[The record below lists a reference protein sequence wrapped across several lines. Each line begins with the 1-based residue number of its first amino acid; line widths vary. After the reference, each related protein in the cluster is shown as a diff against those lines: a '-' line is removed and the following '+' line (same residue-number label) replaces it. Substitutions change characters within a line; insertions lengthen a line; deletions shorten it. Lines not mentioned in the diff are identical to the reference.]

1 MTTRIILLILA
12 VTTLICATAIVCT
25 LIQCNSVERRVIL
38 SR

>member
-1 MTTRIILLILA
+1 MTARIILLVLA
-12 VTTLICATAIVCT
+12 VTAMICATAIVCT